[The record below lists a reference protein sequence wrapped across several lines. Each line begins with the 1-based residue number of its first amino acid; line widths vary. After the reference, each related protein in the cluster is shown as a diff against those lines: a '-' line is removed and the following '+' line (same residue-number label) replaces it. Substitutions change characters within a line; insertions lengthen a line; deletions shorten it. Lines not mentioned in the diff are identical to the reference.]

1 MPNNVYSIQDGI
13 NELVRQDIKTVA
25 EAVQTATEV
34 LAAAVDVDNATT
46 DNVVH
51 VVDRAVQGDLADT
64 KTASEAIQAEIEF
77 IQPDVADIKTAAE
90 AAARLTPNTVV
101 HSAIAQDT
109 ASPLDMPVD
118 IPEIHS
124 AEGKYTVFIEN
135 NGNANVTVL
144 LQNGTLFGDSGTMA
158 FGNIVSSFQ
167 IEPNEIVILP
177 VNSWLIG
184 DAAKVYMTSASNI
197 SASVEV
203 RSL

>member
-13 NELVRQDIKTVA
+13 NELVRQG
-25 EAVQTATEV
+25 
-34 LAAAVDVDNATT
+34 
-46 DNVVH
+46 
-51 VVDRAVQGDLADT
+51 GDSGGGA
-64 KTASEAIQAEIEF
+64 
-77 IQPDVADIKTAAE
+77 P
-90 AAARLTPNTVV
+90 ARLTPNTVV